1 MSSETEQLLESFSES
16 EKNAIKV
23 IQTFI
28 GLYSPMNQGNGVGLF
43 SGMKRHEN
51 LVARIPNAAMSSYT
65 LLEFWS
71 KLREKMLVGLPP
83 MKADKMLISLWSLPN
98 QREVIRYLRKS
109 AFEFEQIARQL
120 QSSLSAAKKAEWE
133 AIQKEQEV
141 LEKALENETALTELK
156 APVETDN
163 FSDKE
168 IPFGNKETGG
178 LL

>member
-1 MSSETEQLLESFSES
+1 MSSETEQLLESFSDS
-16 EKNAIKV
+16 EKDAIKV

-51 LVARIPNAAMSSYT
+51 LVARIPNAAMSSST

-83 MKADKMLISLWSLPN
+83 VKADKMLISIWNLPN
-98 QREVIRYLRKS
+98 QRKIIKHFRTC

-133 AIQKEQEV
+133 AIQKEQEAI
-141 LEKALENETALTELK
+141 EKA
-156 APVETDN
+156 VEIDD
-163 FSDKE
+163 FADKK
-168 IPFGNKETGG
+168 IPFGNKESES